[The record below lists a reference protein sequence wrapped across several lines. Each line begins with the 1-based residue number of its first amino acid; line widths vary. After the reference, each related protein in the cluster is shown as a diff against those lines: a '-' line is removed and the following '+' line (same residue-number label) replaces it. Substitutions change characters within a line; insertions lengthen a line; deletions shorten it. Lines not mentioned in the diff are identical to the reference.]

1 MLNPEGRVIMIS
13 GANRGIG
20 EEVALCLSALGYRVS
35 LGARQPAT
43 IDTEMMQGDVL
54 THQWDAVS
62 ATDSTAWVDATLQQF
77 GRIDGLVLN
86 AGVLLEVG
94 LTEGPDEDLD
104 LLWAVNFKG
113 PLKLVRAALPALQ
126 ASGQGRVV
134 NISSLAGKRLLSPN
148 GLGYAASKHA
158 SMALT
163 HAIRQYGWDSGLRA
177 TAICP
182 GLVDTEMVAS
192 VQPPADQF
200 KLPPSVIANS
210 VAYALALPNE
220 ASVAELLVNSRLE
233 LSM

>member
-1 MLNPEGRVIMIS
+1 MIS

-20 EEVALCLSALGYRVS
+20 KAVALCLSELGYAVS

-43 IDTEMMQGDVL
+43 IDTELLEGGVL
-54 THQWDAVS
+54 THQWDAAS
-62 ATDSTAWVDATLQQF
+62 ATDSKSWVDATLQQF

-94 LTEGPDEDLD
+94 LAEGSDEDLD

-126 ASGQGRVV
+126 AGGHGRVV

-163 HAIRQYGWDSGLRA
+163 HAIRQYGWHSGLRA

-182 GLVDTEMVAS
+182 GLVDTEMVAN
-192 VQPPADQF
+192 VEPPADQF
-200 KLPPSVIANS
+200 KIPPSAIADS

-233 LSM
+233 LSI